1 MVARS
6 TSNLQ
11 RVEANKL
18 LIVMLF
24 LYQLVEDP
32 ILMDYNLKRLVL
44 KLISLEELRPMS
56 TGKQM
61 LTIFTLLVM

>member
-1 MVARS
+1 
-6 TSNLQ
+6 
-11 RVEANKL
+11 
-18 LIVMLF
+18 MLF